1 MAMHRIPDLFGV
13 WGRNVPVV
21 YMRLN
26 GTSPFGRHYL
36 PYLSMP
42 SEHFSSEADAVAP
55 ACLLDWV
62 GISGSTEPGRGMI
75 SVRSRSAV
83 LVLTPGL
90 ALCPQ
95 VDVIHLHLFGTRDSR
110 PISV

>member
-1 MAMHRIPDLFGV
+1 MPDLLGV
-13 WGRNVPVV
+13 WGRSVPVV
-21 YMRLN
+21 YVRLN

-36 PYLSMP
+36 PYLSMQI
-42 SEHFSSEADAVAP
+42 EIFSSEADAVAL

-62 GISGSTEPGRGMI
+62 GISGRTELGRGMI
-75 SVRSRSAV
+75 SFRSRPAG

-95 VDVIHLHLFGTRDSR
+95 VDVIHLHLCETRDS
-110 PISV
+110 